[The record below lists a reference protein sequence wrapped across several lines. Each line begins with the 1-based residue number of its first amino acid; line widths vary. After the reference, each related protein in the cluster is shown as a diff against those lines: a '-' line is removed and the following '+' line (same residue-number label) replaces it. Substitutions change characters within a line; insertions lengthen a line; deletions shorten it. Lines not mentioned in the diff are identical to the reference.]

1 MTNYLPILA
10 LLVSAGL
17 PAAAQSF
24 TPNLPKVNPTEFR
37 PDTFNITKYGAVPDG
52 LTPSTQAL
60 QQAIDACGQ
69 QGGGVVLVPRGHW
82 RTAGLTMRSN
92 VNLHLALGALLQFS
106 ANRADYPLIKTNWE
120 GLAAVRNQALIYG
133 QNLENVA
140 ITGRGILD
148 GAGEAWWMV
157 QKGRTPE
164 GEWKQL
170 VASGGVLNEKQDRW
184 YPSAQSLAG
193 TKVKEAGVI
202 TEEKK
207 EVKDFEEIKDYLRP
221 DFLVLDGCKRILLE
235 GVTFQNSPAWTIH
248 PMMSQ
253 DVVVRGVSV
262 LNGPYTP
269 NTDALDLESINRGL
283 VENCTFSAGDD
294 AICIKSGRN
303 EQGRQRALPTE
314 NILVRNCTVYRGHG
328 GFVIGSEM
336 SGGARNIWVQNLTF
350 IGTDI
355 GLRFKTTRGRGGV
368 VENIFIENVDMKD
381 IPGEAILFDMY
392 YMIKD
397 PTPQVAGSKER
408 PVSPA
413 QPVGEGTPAFRKI
426 SMRNVT
432 CNGARTAMLVRG
444 LPERAIEDISLE
456 NAVLQAD
463 KGLVCIEANR
473 ISLKNVSLL
482 SKNTDP
488 VMEVHNSQNITLD
501 GIKYQPGA
509 AVLLRASG
517 ADKAKDIKL
526 SNTDV
531 TQAKLP
537 VEVGTGVKK
546 KAVSVAKK

>member
-1 MTNYLPILA
+1 MKYPLFLA
-10 LLVSAGL
+10 LLAAVSL

-24 TPNLPKVNPTEFR
+24 TPNLPKVNLTEFR
-37 PDTFNITKYGAVPDG
+37 RDTFNITTYGAVADG
-52 LTPSTQAL
+52 LTPSTQAI

-69 QGGGVVLVPRGHW
+69 RGGGVVVVPRGHW

-92 VNLHLALGALLQFS
+92 VNLHLAQGALLQFS
-106 ANRADYPLIKTNWE
+106 ANRADYALIKTNWE
-120 GLAAVRNQALIYG
+120 GLAAVRNQALVYG
-133 QNLENVA
+133 KNLENVA
-140 ITGRGILD
+140 VTGRGILD
-148 GAGEAWWMV
+148 GSGEAWWMV

-184 YPSAQSLAG
+184 YPSEQSLQG
-193 TKVKEAGVI
+193 TKVKEAGVL
-202 TEEKK
+202 TEEKRDI
-207 EVKDFEEIKDYLRP
+207 KDFEDIKDYLRP
-221 DFLVLDGCKRILLE
+221 DFLVLDGCQRILLE
-235 GVTFQNSPAWTIH
+235 GVTFQNSPAWTLH

-253 DVVVRGVSV
+253 DVVVRGVTV

-283 VENCTFSAGDD
+283 VENCVFNVGDD

-303 EQGRQRALPTE
+303 EQGRARNMPTE
-314 NILVRNCTVYRGHG
+314 NILVRDCTVYRAHG

-336 SGGARNIWVQNLTF
+336 SGGARNIWARNLTF

-408 PVSPA
+408 PVSPP

-426 SMRNVT
+426 SIRNVT
-432 CNGARTAMLVRG
+432 CNGARTAVLVRG

-473 ISLKNVSLL
+473 ISLRNVTLL
-482 SKNTDP
+482 SRNTDP

-501 GIKYQPGA
+501 GIKYAPGA

-517 ADKAKDIKL
+517 ADKAKDIRL

-531 TQAKLP
+531 SQAKLP
-537 VEVGTGVKK
+537 VEFGAGVKK
-546 KAVSVAKK
+546 KAVTVVKK